1 MPSGGVGRVSVVC
14 AACDVLSDDRAR
26 YWSKLDGDGDI
37 VWGRA
42 CSESVWCQTSWIVSP
57 THSSHTADPQ
67 LTPLGEQQALDA
79 RSAWETERFFGVP
92 TPEKL
97 YTSPLTR
104 AIRTNQFTFEG
115 AITTLST
122 TIKEVNR
129 SSHVPMYP
137 LVRAYPLAVE
147 RSRTG
152 RRPHLRQAAHAL
164 RDTRRVPRIHIRG
177 RVRRGRSPLEAG
189 LSRDPRGR

>member
-1 MPSGGVGRVSVVC
+1 MQ

-42 CSESVWCQTSWIVSP
+42 YSESVWCRTQ
-57 THSSHTADPQ
+57 SHQRIHLVADPQ

-79 RSAWETERFFGVP
+79 RSAWETERRFGVP
-92 TPEKL
+92 TPERL

-129 SSHVPMYP
+129 SSHIHTHP
-137 LVRAYPLAVE
+137 LVRAHPLAVE
-147 RSRTG
+147 RS
-152 RRPHLRQAAHAL
+152 
-164 RDTRRVPRIHIRG
+164 
-177 RVRRGRSPLEAG
+177 
-189 LSRDPRGR
+189 